1 MRLRRFLKQMETK
14 REILHVKDRAS
25 TRFEVPFIMKKYDN
39 KGPILLFEELKNYK
53 TKAVP
58 TFAQLEKESVKF
70 ERAKICCEQVC

>member
-1 MRLRRFLKQMETK
+1 METK

-58 TFAQLEKESVKF
+58 TFAQLEKESLSS
-70 ERAKICCEQVC
+70 RAKKEEVPKRALIL